1 VKSIRTSRLAKAL
14 VVITVLGVT
23 TANVSIA
30 NAANKTITCYKGT
43 AVKKVTA
50 AAPKCPK
57 GWSTKK
63 PVVKATPKATASA
76 TPTKPAATTSSKP
89 SAGTVAFNATYKGKI
104 ALTWSDSDVRATSVT
119 GTSSGTD
126 AGLDS
131 LSGTGSAAP
140 QSQCEGFDGAGTL
153 SGDGSTL
160 KVSFDSNA
168 KACAAEGDA
177 PTAITITGT
186 ATINGGTGKFA
197 GATGTLKVTGSFAI
211 KSKDAGFSESTA
223 FTITLSGNINTK

>member
-14 VVITVLGVT
+14 VVITVLGVMS
-23 TANVSIA
+23 ANVSIA
-30 NAANKTITCYKGT
+30 NAATKTITCYKGT
-43 AVKKVTA
+43 AVKKVKA
-50 AAPKCPK
+50 EAPKCPK

-104 ALTWSDSDVRATSVT
+104 ALIWSDSDVRATSVT
-119 GTSSGTD
+119 GDGTGTT
-126 AGLDS
+126 AGLDE
-131 LSGTGSAAP
+131 LVGTGSAAP
-140 QSQCEGFDGAGTL
+140 QAQCEGFDGAGTL
-153 SGDGSTL
+153 SGGGATL

>member
-1 VKSIRTSRLAKAL
+1 MAKAL
-14 VVITVLGVT
+14 VVITVLGVI

-30 NAANKTITCYKGT
+30 NAASKTITCYKGT

-50 AAPKCPK
+50 AAPKCAT

-63 PVVKATPKATASA
+63 PVVKVTPKATATASA
-76 TPTKPAATTSSKP
+76 TPTKPAATTSTKP
-89 SAGTVAFNATYKGKI
+89 SAGSVAFNATYKGKI
-104 ALTWSDSDVRATSVT
+104 ALIWSDSDVRATSVT

-131 LSGTGSAAP
+131 LSGTGAAAP
-140 QSQCEGFDGAGTL
+140 QAQCDAFDGTGTL
-153 SGDGSTL
+153 SGGGATL

-168 KACAAEGDA
+168 KACAADGDA
-177 PTAITITGT
+177 PTAISISGT

-211 KSKDAGFSESTA
+211 KSKDAGFSESSA